1 MEMVAAELGLQQSSG
16 FYCPQFLR
24 VPRTS
29 WTRNCTLPGLSRSFL
44 RQSSLSMCPSAQFS
58 SRPVSSLH
66 GGFVPKREGIHVVSP
81 DLASPG
87 LAVEFLD
94 AWDDEYNGVNI
105 DTECLPP
112 SANAF
117 ASALRASLSNWKL
130 KRKRGIWLKIL
141 SEQADLVP
149 IAIQEGFD
157 YHHAEPGYVMLTYWI
172 PNEPCLLPSSPSHQ
186 IGVAGF
192 VINDK
197 QEVSF
202 FLFFYSINLALS
214 LLIMLKC
221 QIYNKLH
228 TGPCGE
234 RERPLLLLR
243 GIEIAYWLYQ
253 QDIFSGV
260 VREVKEETGV
270 DTVFLEMV
278 AFRHAHRVA
287 FEKSDLLFA
296 CVLKPISSE
305 ITVDEKEIQ
314 DAKWMP
320 LGELIEQPFYQ
331 EDHMSRKM
339 IEICIAAREDR
350 YHGFTVISKL
360 DGRLT
365 YLYYKRSKAQLVIK
379 HVKDAAEVVFKS
391 D

>member
-1 MEMVAAELGLQQSSG
+1 MMEMMAADLGLQQSSG
-16 FYCPQFLR
+16 FYCQQFLR

-29 WTRNCTLPGLSRSFL
+29 WTQNCTLPGLSRSFL
-44 RQSSLSMCPSAQFS
+44 RKSSLSMSPSPQFIS
-58 SRPVSSLH
+58 SPVPSLN
-66 GGFVPKREGIHVVSP
+66 GGFVPKRKSIHVMSP

-94 AWDDEYNGVNI
+94 AWDDEYNGVII
-105 DTECLPP
+105 DTACLP
-112 SANAF
+112 STANAF
-117 ASALRASLSNWKL
+117 ASALRASVSNWKL
-130 KRKRGIWLKIL
+130 KGKRGIWLKIL

-157 YHHAEPGYVMLTYWI
+157 YHHADPGYVMLTYWI

-197 QEVSF
+197 RKVLVVKEKCPCSCSGVWK
-202 FLFFYSINLALS
+202 LPTGYIN
-214 LLIMLKC
+214 K
-221 QIYNKLH
+221 Y
-228 TGPCGE
+228 E
-234 RERPLLLLR
+234 
-243 GIEIAYWLYQ
+243 
-253 QDIFSGV
+253 DIFSGV

-296 CVLKPISSE
+296 CILKPLSSE
-305 ITVDEKEIQ
+305 IIVDEKEIQ

-320 LGELIEQPFYQ
+320 LGEFMEQPFYQ

-339 IEICIAAREDR
+339 IEICTAAHEDR
-350 YHGFTVISKL
+350 YDGFTAQQLISRL
-360 DGRLT
+360 DERLT
-365 YLYYKRSKAQLVIK
+365 YLYYKGSIQNL
-379 HVKDAAEVVFKS
+379 
-391 D
+391 

>member
-1 MEMVAAELGLQQSSG
+1 M
-16 FYCPQFLR
+16 
-24 VPRTS
+24 
-29 WTRNCTLPGLSRSFL
+29 
-44 RQSSLSMCPSAQFS
+44 SLSAQFS
-58 SRPVSSLH
+58 FCPVPSH
-66 GGFVPKREGIHVVSP
+66 KGGFVPKTKGLHVMSP

-87 LAVEFLD
+87 LAVEFLN
-94 AWDDEYNGVNI
+94 AWDDEYNGVII
-105 DTECLPP
+105 DTSCLPS

-130 KRKRGIWLKIL
+130 KGKRGIWLKIL

-149 IAIQEGFD
+149 VAIQEGFD

-172 PNEPCLLPSSPSHQ
+172 PNEPCLLPGSPSHQ

-197 QEVSF
+197 SEVLVVKEKCPCSCSGVWK
-202 FLFFYSINLALS
+202 LPTGYIN
-214 LLIMLKC
+214 K
-221 QIYNKLH
+221 Y
-228 TGPCGE
+228 E
-234 RERPLLLLR
+234 
-243 GIEIAYWLYQ
+243 
-253 QDIFSGV
+253 DIFSGV

-296 CVLKPISSE
+296 CMLKPLSSD

-314 DAKWMP
+314 DANWMP
-320 LGELIEQPFYQ
+320 LGEFMEQSYYQ
-331 EDHMSRKM
+331 EDHMSKKM
-339 IEICIAAREDR
+339 IEICIAAHEDC
-350 YHGFTVISKL
+350 YDGFTAQQLISKL

-365 YLYYKRSKAQLVIK
+365 HLYYRESKQNLW
-379 HVKDAAEVVFKS
+379 S
-391 D
+391 